1 MINAR
6 PHITARDLTMAYGD
20 FLIKQNLPGTGDR
33 LLQHGI
39 RLHMANMIRP
49 GIAPYFL
56 ALIAIGPHIL
66 CTDHQL
72 RQWHRHGFDQYLRWV
87 LAAALLAG
95 YILGFLKILPTA
107 LVVAITA
114 LISGAILI
122 NVMAEEL
129 PDKDSSRM
137 TPFLA
142 GIGIFVLVAM
152 AIRSIPRIDI

>member
-1 MINAR
+1 
-6 PHITARDLTMAYGD
+6 MAYGD
-20 FLIKQNLPGTGDR
+20 FLIQQNLSGTGVQ

-39 RLHMANMIRP
+39 QLHHGQYNPARYRTIFSFFDRHWSTYFVHRSP
-49 GIAPYFL
+49 IA
-56 ALIAIGPHIL
+56 A
-66 CTDHQL
+66 
-72 RQWHRHGFDQYLRWV
+72 
-87 LAAALLAG
+87 
-95 YILGFLKILPTA
+95 TA

-114 LISGAILI
+114 FISDAILI

-129 PDKDSSRM
+129 PDKDAGRM